1 MSATETVTEDKPRTT
16 LPVGLILSLV
26 LAAMGGTGGFFA
38 VRAGILPVGKPHA
51 TAATHESG
59 MSSHEED
66 AAPPET
72 EFVSIDPMVVSI
84 GYGRERMHLK
94 FRAEL
99 EVNPEDAETFRHVM
113 PRILDMLN
121 GYLRALEPRDL
132 EDPLALLRIRSQLLR
147 RINLLGDGKTARN
160 LLIVEFVVN

>member
-1 MSATETVTEDKPRTT
+1 
-16 LPVGLILSLV
+16 
-26 LAAMGGTGGFFA
+26 
-38 VRAGILPVGKPHA
+38 
-51 TAATHESG
+51 

-147 RINLLGDGKTARN
+147 RINLLGDGKNGTEPSNR
-160 LLIVEFVVN
+160 